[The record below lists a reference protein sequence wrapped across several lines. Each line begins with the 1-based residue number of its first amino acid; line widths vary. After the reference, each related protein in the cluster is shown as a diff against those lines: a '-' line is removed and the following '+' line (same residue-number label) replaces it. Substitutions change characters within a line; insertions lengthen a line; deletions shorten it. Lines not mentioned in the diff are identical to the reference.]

1 MHYKF
6 LQEMQ
11 KLQQLRDS
19 TGWLELT
26 ETDENT
32 ILTSE
37 NIPVEE
43 LTIFLEENNFDYEVQ
58 DDCVLVFDSFDEL
71 CEELQDYDLIYPNA
85 SVILE
90 GSAKRKIVIRRG
102 KRKIIFKCPPGQKK
116 IGRRCQK
123 RPTRELM
130 KLKRRAKRAARK
142 SKRKRSQAN
151 RRRKMSLKR
160 RPHTTKHKK

>member
-11 KLQQLRDS
+11 NLQQLREN

-26 ETDENT
+26 ETDDKVVVSIEK
-32 ILTSE
+32 
-37 NIPVEE
+37 IPVEE
-43 LTIFLEENNFDYEVQ
+43 FTVFLEENNFEYTIME
-58 DDCVLVFDSFDEL
+58 DCVLVFDSFDEL
-71 CEELQDYDLIYPNA
+71 CEELEDYELVIPSA
-85 SVILE
+85 SMILE

-102 KRKIIFKCPPGQKK
+102 KRKIIFQCPPGQKK

-130 KLKRRAKRAARK
+130 KLKRRARRAARK
-142 SKRKRSQAN
+142 SRRKRSQAN

-160 RPHTTKHKK
+160 RPHKIKHKK

>member
-1 MHYKF
+1 
-6 LQEMQ
+6 MQ

-19 TGWLELT
+19 TGSLELT
-26 ETDENT
+26 ETDKNVV
-32 ILTSE
+32 ITSE

-43 LTIFLEENNFDYEVQ
+43 LTIFLEDNNFNYEVQ
-58 DDCVLVFDSFDEL
+58 EDCVLVFDSFDEL
-71 CEELQDYDLIYPNA
+71 CEELQDYDLINPSA
-85 SVILE
+85 SVLLE

-102 KRKIIFKCPPGQKK
+102 KRKIIFQCPPGQKK

-130 KLKRRAKRAARK
+130 KLKRRARRAARK
-142 SKRKRSQAN
+142 SRRKRSQAN

-160 RPHTTKHKK
+160 RPHKAKHKK